1 MLTRLK
7 QHKISTIVLASKFPP
22 NNFASDPVWDN
33 VLSISP
39 WRNWRCS
46 PENIVLRFQK
56 QNGVKINIRNHLYS
70 KDGMYWQEK
79 KDGFD
84 FLRPIV
90 ALWMREDK
98 TARQIVD
105 LINGNQNLTQRLK
118 RPMTTANLAR
128 LKREWGMRSY
138 KPEKK
143 PRKPKTS
150 KAQVPDSSVAL
161 MNSQRSVFL

>member
-46 PENIVLRFQK
+46 SENIVLRFQK
-56 QNGVKINIRNHLYS
+56 KNGVKMNIRHHLYS
-70 KDGMYWQEK
+70 KDGILWQEK
-79 KDGFD
+79 FDGFD

-98 TARQIVD
+98 TARQIVN
-105 LINGNQNLTQRLK
+105 LINGNLNLIQRLK

-128 LKREWGMRSY
+128 LKREWGLRSY
-138 KPEKK
+138 KPERK

-150 KAQVPDSSVAL
+150 KAHVADSPVEQ